1 MTLLWQGITLPVVN
15 GGRVETGPEPC
26 SSGVIV
32 MRQCSKFFGMVGI
45 VGIAAVIY
53 AADEPAPSVRTL
65 PPVVVKTVPMSGDT
79 AVDASKVTE
88 IRVTFSKAM
97 TDKSWSWSEISPDS
111 KLPITGEIKYDA
123 DGKTCIAPVK
133 LQAGKTYVSWLNS
146 ERFGN
151 FKDKDGKSAVP
162 YLLVFETKP
171 AG

>member
-1 MTLLWQGITLPVVN
+1 
-15 GGRVETGPEPC
+15 
-26 SSGVIV
+26 
-32 MRQCSKFFGMVGI
+32 MRQCSKIYGMFGI

-53 AADEPAPSVRTL
+53 AADEAPPSVKTL

-133 LQAGKTYVSWLNS
+133 LEAGKTYVSWLNS
-146 ERFGN
+146 AKFGN
-151 FKDKDGKSAVP
+151 FKDKDGNSAVP
-162 YLLVFETKP
+162 YLLVFETKAAP
-171 AG
+171 

>member
-1 MTLLWQGITLPVVN
+1 
-15 GGRVETGPEPC
+15 
-26 SSGVIV
+26 
-32 MRQCSKFFGMVGI
+32 MRQYSKIFGMFGI
-45 VGIAAVIY
+45 VGIGGVIY
-53 AADEPAPSVRTL
+53 AADEAPPSVKTL

-133 LQAGKTYVSWLNS
+133 LEAGKTYVSWLNS
-146 ERFGN
+146 EKFGN

-162 YLLVFETKP
+162 YLLVFETKAAP
-171 AG
+171 